1 MTAWRA
7 PVGVEPP
14 PDLAMM
20 RETAAIALADGEAGQ
35 RIALTMSGAGSGA
48 GAGAGAFSD
57 YAGLTTEL
65 VGHLHQLVPQVAE
78 LIPRRPTTVEQYC
91 ALACLGEARRKLSQE
106 AGPTPSDQAAHAR
119 RLARVLVALSAH
131 WETLSRPPVSP

>member
-1 MTAWRA
+1 MTARRT

-20 RETAAIALADGEAGQ
+20 RETAAIALDDGEAGQ
-35 RIALTMSGAGSGA
+35 QTALTRSGA

-78 LIPRRPTTVEQYC
+78 LIPRRPTIVEQYC

-119 RLARVLVALSAH
+119 RLARVLVALTTH